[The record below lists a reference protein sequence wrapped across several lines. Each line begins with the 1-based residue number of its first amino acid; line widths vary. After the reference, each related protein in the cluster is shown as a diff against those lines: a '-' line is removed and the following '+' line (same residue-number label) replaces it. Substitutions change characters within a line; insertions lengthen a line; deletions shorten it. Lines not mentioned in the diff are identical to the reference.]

1 MATYEELIAASR
13 KQDAAG
19 NAADARRLAQ
29 MAMKMKERAA
39 PQQERSWGDAIYDNI
54 IGNPNDGVTSYGEQL
69 GTWLNRAGESMT
81 AGLVG
86 DEASA
91 LATGMLPGR
100 TYEDELARYR
110 ANEEDM
116 GLAGQLSADIV
127 GGLIPVAATMGSNL
141 LPQATSLL
149 GRMGYGAAAGTGLG
163 AIQGFMEGEG
173 GLGNRVESGG
183 YGGVLGGLMGVAAPA
198 IVAGGRNLV
207 GSARDM
213 IGGGVDTIMGKAS
226 QGRANRAMARTMERS
241 GMDRDAVARALAE
254 AAEEGQSEFR
264 IMDALGK
271 PGQRRASGIV
281 RGGEEGSDDLARFL
295 AQRQIDQTDRVS
307 GLLED
312 QLGFR
317 GVETIPGT
325 NIVPEGHVFIDTM
338 DDVLRRGTR
347 SASQTEKAL
356 REARGIGA
364 GVRYDAAKMDASPV
378 DIRGV
383 VSAIDDRLGPM
394 SGVDIKGDTIDATF
408 QKYRNRMVQDTADGQ
423 IELSDFQRVLGVKQ
437 DLQDEIGKAVRA
449 GENNK
454 VAQLTGLS
462 RELDAALESS
472 SAGYRAANDTFRAD
486 SRVIDA
492 LTRGGEMSRGGR
504 AVDTV
509 AELGNMTPTQRNAAR
524 IGYGDERLRGMEA
537 TRGETT
543 NRMLPF
549 NATKAQREMGALAQ
563 DPAMWERQRVREN
576 TMWQT
581 QNRALGGSM
590 TADNLADIS
599 DNGVMSDIAKSLGE
613 VATGNFRNSVGN
625 AANSVARAAGGLNAP
640 TRELIARA
648 LMSGDVSILDGASKA
663 QIAQARNQI
672 LLESAL
678 MAAQRGQTG
687 GQ

>member
-1 MATYEELIAASR
+1 MATYEELIAAAR

-29 MAMKMKERAA
+29 MALKMKEQPA
-39 PQQERSWGDAIYDNI
+39 PTQERSWGDAIYDNI
-54 IGNPNDGVTSYGEQL
+54 IGNPNDGVTSRGEQI
-69 GTWLNRAGESMT
+69 GSWLNRAGESMT
-81 AGLVG
+81 VGLVG

-110 ANEEDM
+110 ANEEDL
-116 GLAGQLSADIV
+116 GTVGQISADVI
-127 GGLIPVAATMGSNL
+127 GGIIPAAATMGAGI

-149 GRMGYGAAAGTGLG
+149 GRMGYGALAGAGLG
-163 AIQGFMEGEG
+163 ATQGFMEGEG
-173 GLGNRVESGG
+173 GLGNRIGG
-183 YGGVLGGLMGVAAPA
+183 ATQGGAFGGAFGAAAPA
-198 IVAGGRNLV
+198 VIAGGRSLI

-213 IGGGVDTIMGKAS
+213 IGGGVDTIMGRAS

-241 GMDRDAVARALAE
+241 GMDRDTVARALSE
-254 AAEEGQSEFR
+254 AAEEGQAEFR

-281 RGGEEGSDDLARFL
+281 RGGEEGADDLARFL
-295 AQRQIDQTDRVS
+295 AQRQLDQTDRV
-307 GLLED
+307 GGILED

-317 GVETIPGT
+317 GAPSSAAVNT
-325 NIVPEGHVFIDTM
+325 PEA
-338 DDVLRRGTR
+338 VLAGELR
-347 SASQTEKAL
+347 SANQAEGALKA
-356 REARGIGA
+356 ARGATA
-364 GVRYDAAKMDASPV
+364 GSNYAAAREGASPV

-383 VSAIDDRLGPM
+383 VAAIDDRLGPM
-394 SGVDIKGDTIDATF
+394 RGAPITGDSIDASF
-408 QKYRNRMVQDTADGQ
+408 QKYRNRLIQETEKGA

-462 RELDAALESS
+462 RQLDEALEASS
-472 SAGYRAANDTFRAD
+472 EGYRAANDTFRAD

-504 AVDTV
+504 AVDNL
-509 AELGNMTPTQRNAAR
+509 AELGVMTPTQRNAAR
-524 IGYGDERLRGMEA
+524 IGYGDDRLRAMEA

-549 NATKAQREMGALAQ
+549 NATKAQQEMGALAQ
-563 DPAMWERQRVREN
+563 DPAMWERQRAREN

-599 DNGVMSDIAKSLGE
+599 DNGIMSDVAKSLGE
-613 VATGNFRNSVGN
+613 MATGNFRNSVGN

-648 LMSGDVSILDGASKA
+648 LMSGDASILEGASKA
-663 QIAQARNQI
+663 QIAQARNQL

-687 GQ
+687 GN